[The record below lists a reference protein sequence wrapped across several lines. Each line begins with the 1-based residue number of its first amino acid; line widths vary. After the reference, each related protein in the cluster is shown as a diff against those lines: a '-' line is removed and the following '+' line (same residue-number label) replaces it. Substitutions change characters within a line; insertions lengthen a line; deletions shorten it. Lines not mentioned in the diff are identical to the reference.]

1 MNPDPDA
8 DLAGRLRAGD
18 EQAFVALVAR
28 HQEAMLRVA
37 AGYVPSR
44 AVAEEVVQE
53 TWIAVLRGIGGFQ
66 GRSTVRTWLFR
77 ILVNRARTT
86 GSRERRTVAV
96 ADMTP
101 VVDQSRFDA
110 GGAWVTPPEEW
121 VDQVQDAMMAA
132 KMADRVRSAIGDL
145 PGRQR
150 EVVLLRDLEGLS
162 SREVCGV
169 LQISAAN
176 QRVLLHRGRGRLRQI
191 LESEFGRSPR

>member
-1 MNPDPDA
+1 VNPDPDA

-86 GSRERRTVAV
+86 GSRERRSVAV
-96 ADMTP
+96 EDMTP

-110 GGAWVTPPEEW
+110 GGAWVTPPEAW
-121 VDQVQDAMMAA
+121 VDQVQDARMAA
-132 KMADRVRSAIGDL
+132 KMAGDL

-162 SREVCGV
+162 SQEVCGV